1 MSRISWFHRL
11 TPPPEAPI
19 EAVRYEVYDPPL
31 VIERTRSL
39 PTPTRKLVDL
49 PDRRAYRSLSRA
61 GVMLSA
67 VGLPVQELLAP
78 EIERDPYRV
87 GLYCAF
93 DAGPQNYEACR
104 DLLEVEEGFAARFKK
119 MNHPKRYLS
128 QLVNLPAAQL
138 GIFLGLRGPI
148 NVYAH
153 STRAAAHALDQ
164 AELDLATGIVEH
176 ALVCSAFSLEDPM
189 LTLRIHRRE
198 GKGRVISEGA
208 VALLLDAGGEAV
220 DWPARLSELP
230 ERDEHGGIAE
240 PLLALVESLPLTA
253 DATLRDP
260 SRPGGR
266 NTDSTSRANLK
277 K

>member
-1 MSRISWFHRL
+1 MSRVRWHHLL
-11 TPPPEAPI
+11 TPPPEAPT
-19 EAVRYEVYDPPL
+19 EPVRYEAYDPSL
-31 VIERTRSL
+31 VIEHTRSL

-67 VGLPVQELLAP
+67 VGLPVLELLAP

-87 GLYCAF
+87 GMYCAF

-104 DLLEVEEGFAARFKK
+104 DLLGMERGFAARFKK

-164 AELDLATGIVEH
+164 AELDLATGVVDQ

-189 LTLRIHRRE
+189 LTLRIRRGE
-198 GKGRVISEGA
+198 GAGRAISEGA
-208 VALLLDAGGEAV
+208 VALLLGAEGESV
-220 DWPARLSELP
+220 DWPARLADLP
-230 ERDEHGGIAE
+230 ERDEHSGIAE
-240 PLLALVESLPLTA
+240 PLINLVESLEK
-253 DATLRDP
+253 
-260 SRPGGR
+260 
-266 NTDSTSRANLK
+266 DS
-277 K
+277 